1 MWALI
6 EQGVMLIH
14 CRNTT
19 FVYHNQFS
27 KYMKVEGA
35 ALEDVLIISLVLEL
49 QKCLLEKEKKYL
61 LKLFKKWDPEH
72 LQFDDDF
79 DDYLDN
85 DGLKNIIGDEGT
97 QNLNNDD

>member
-27 KYMKVEGA
+27 KYMKVEGTT
-35 ALEDVLIISLVLEL
+35 LEYVFDYLFDIRIRKFLS
-49 QKCLLEKEKKYL
+49 EKRKKYL
-61 LKLFKKWDPEH
+61 YELFEKWGPEH
-72 LQFDDDF
+72 LQLNEDF
-79 DDYLDN
+79 DDYSEN
-85 DGLKNIIGDEGT
+85 D
-97 QNLNNDD
+97 